1 MPITAAERDFAAKH
15 LAESRDRLVAL
26 VRRLSPTQL
35 AYKAGPVR
43 WSIAENL
50 EHVILVE
57 QRGRG
62 FVEIA
67 LKQTPDPARH
77 SGYPGSAESLIAM
90 LRDRTHPRRTLE
102 QLQPTG
108 RWRHGELLKEFEA
121 ARKRTCELFAE
132 TGSDLNAHFSPHP
145 IFGDLSCFQ
154 WFLVLAAHCDRHRAQ
169 SEEVKASEDFPQAAA
184 AV

>member
-67 LKQTPDPARH
+67 LKQTPDR
-77 SGYPGSAESLIAM
+77 
-90 LRDRTHPRRTLE
+90 
-102 QLQPTG
+102 
-108 RWRHGELLKEFEA
+108 
-121 ARKRTCELFAE
+121 
-132 TGSDLNAHFSPHP
+132 
-145 IFGDLSCFQ
+145 
-154 WFLVLAAHCDRHRAQ
+154 
-169 SEEVKASEDFPQAAA
+169 SEEHTSELQSPVHLVCRLLLEKKKKHDYATTIVTYLQ
-184 AV
+184 